1 MVWHCPASRAYQPAF
16 RKDAKMIK
24 KGGTYVVMGLLN
36 TDSIAYAAGKMI
48 ESFGGQVIYTVQN
61 ERLKKIFFDRGCTDL
76 SQEEKDAMDIRY
88 CDVTVE
94 NEVRNLFKDIGEIN
108 GVVHS
113 IGFANPKTC
122 LGDKVYTNHFD
133 DIKQGFHISC
143 ASLATVAE
151 FAQEHMSKGGSIVT
165 LSFASQLAFPYY
177 NWMGVNKAALEALV
191 RALAREYGREHV
203 RVNAI
208 SAGPL
213 ATKAAKSIP
222 HFAHLARTWKKISP
236 LPWDVIRDK
245 QEVANAVVFLLG
257 EYSKKITGQT
267 IYVDGGASSVG
278 GELLPHERPIK
289 TMPAKRKAEAKA
301 RLARMRALQKNK
313 SG

>member
-1 MVWHCPASRAYQPAF
+1 M
-16 RKDAKMIK
+16 MIK

-48 ESFGGQVIYTVQN
+48 EDLGGKVIYTVQN

-76 SQEEKDAMDIRY
+76 PQEVKDAMDIRY

-94 NEVRNLFKDIGEIN
+94 NEVRNLFRDIGDVN
-108 GVVHS
+108 GVLHS
-113 IGFANPKTC
+113 IAFANPKTC
-122 LGDKVYTNHFD
+122 LGDHIYTD
-133 DIKQGFHISC
+133 AYEDIKQGFHISC
-143 ASLATVAE
+143 ASLATVTQ
-151 FAQEHMSKGGSIVT
+151 FAQEHMPKGGSVVT
-165 LSFASQLAFPYY
+165 LSFASQLAFAFY

-203 RVNAI
+203 RINAV

-222 HFAHLARTWKKISP
+222 HFANLARTWKKVSP
-236 LPWDVIRDK
+236 LPWDVVHDK

-267 IYVDGGASSVG
+267 VYVDGGASAIG
-278 GELLPHERPIK
+278 GELLASEKPLK
-289 TMPAKRKAEAKA
+289 SMPAKRKAAAKE
-301 RLARMRALQKNK
+301 RLERMRALQASHKQD
-313 SG
+313 